1 MKWIYNFF
9 INGFQLLLPVL
20 GLFFKRLKTFRQER
34 QQTKNEL
41 ENFISQN
48 QAPIIWI
55 HVASLGEYE
64 QVVPVIKA
72 LKPHFEHYQFLL
84 SFFSDSGYRI
94 KKNKSIANFETYLPL
109 DTKTQSQD
117 FVNLIK
123 PQFAI
128 FVKYDIWP
136 NFLREL
142 NKQQIKTF
150 LVAARFRPQQF
161 YFKVY
166 GRFFKQALTSFQHI
180 FVQDQASGHL
190 LNSINY
196 TSWTHTGDT
205 RYDRVYQQLSQDNK
219 LDFMQNFKEDKQCM
233 VCGSTWPEDEK
244 VLLPSLNDKTNK
256 LKFVIAPHQIKTEN
270 INQFQKQLQKPS
282 IKYSEITNQD
292 LSQYDI
298 LILDTVGLLTKVYAY
313 ANMAYVGGAM
323 GKTGLHNILEP
334 AAFGVP
340 IIIGPDH
347 DKFPEA
353 KALKLKGGLTVVSKT
368 SELQNIVRKLNDE
381 QEFKAKMGKAANDFV
396 QDKKGAT
403 ALTCEGI
410 LQNLIH

>member
-1 MKWIYNFF
+1 MKWIYNFL
-9 INGFQLLLPVL
+9 INGFQLLLPIL
-20 GLFFKRLKTFRQER
+20 GLFFNRLKTFRIER
-34 QQTKNEL
+34 QHTKKEL
-41 ENFISQN
+41 INFISQN
-48 QAPIIWI
+48 KAPIIWV

-72 LKPHFEHYQFLL
+72 LRPHFKTHQFLL
-84 SFFSDSGYRI
+84 SFFSDSGYSI
-94 KKNKSIANFETYLPL
+94 KKNKSIADFETYLPL
-109 DTKTQSQD
+109 DTKNQSQD
-117 FVNLIK
+117 FVNLMK

-136 NFLREL
+136 NFLEEL
-142 NKQQIKTF
+142 KKQHIKAF
-150 LVAARFRPQQF
+150 LVAARFRPQQI
-161 YFKVY
+161 YFKTY
-166 GRFFKQALTSFQHI
+166 GRFFKQALKSFQHI

-205 RYDRVYQQLSQDNK
+205 RYDRVYQQLSQDNT
-219 LDFMQNFKEDKQCM
+219 LDFMQNFKQNQNCM
-233 VCGSTWPEDEK
+233 VCGSTWPEDENA
-244 VLLPSLNDKTNK
+244 LLPTLNDKTIK
-256 LKFVIAPHQIKTEN
+256 LKFIIAPHQIKTEATD
-270 INQFQKQLQKPS
+270 QFQKQLQKSS
-282 IKYSEITNQD
+282 IKYSEIKTQD
-292 LSQYDI
+292 LSQYDV

-313 ANMAYVGGAM
+313 ADIAYVGGAM

-340 IIIGPDH
+340 IIIGPNH

-353 KALKLKGGLTVVSKT
+353 KDLRQAGGLAVVNEN
-368 SELQNIVRKLNDE
+368 SELQNIVCKLNGE
-381 QEFKAKMGKAANDFV
+381 QEFKTKMGKAAHDFI

-403 ALTCEGI
+403 VLTCEEI